1 MSWIKREILEIKN
14 HKKELSFL
22 SVVIFLIIILRVPSI
37 FEPYWYGDE
46 GIYLTIGNALA
57 QGETLYR
64 DIHDNKPPFIYLL
77 ALGAGSQSV
86 FRIYLFIWTIAGI
99 LLFWKLQ
106 RRIYTWQTVIP
117 FTLVFGLFTSLP
129 LIEGNIANGENF
141 FLPLTVAGMFGT
153 WQILNNYSQRVD
165 KWALIA
171 GLSFSFGTLFKIPAA
186 FDGLA
191 AAILIAWSA
200 VSLPTQ
206 RKRLLVALF
215 FLAFGFLAPW
225 IVVSIIQWYQGAWHY
240 FLNEVLLQ
248 NIGYLSTWNRLGTSS
263 FGWLSIDKL
272 TGRFFVAAFLT
283 ILILRFQK
291 RLSPKI
297 LFSGLWFVW
306 TIFGTTLSGR
316 PYAHYFLQVVPPLV
330 LLLNSLIN
338 KLKRFDLMAVG
349 LSLVLLIIVI
359 VKWQPWVYHVIPY
372 YQNFANFVSGR
383 SSKLQ
388 YLAYFDPAT
397 PKIYQLAS
405 VIQETTLP
413 NENIFIWGDWPSVYA
428 LSRRIPVGRYT
439 TAYHVA
445 DFDPTQEETIRALY
459 LKKPRQ
465 GTLA

>member
-117 FTLVFGLFTSLP
+117 FTLLFGLFTSLP

-225 IVVSIIQWYQGAWHY
+225 IVVSIIQWYQVAWHY

-248 NIGYLSTWNRLGTSS
+248 NIGYLSTWNRLCTSS

-272 TGRFFVAAFLT
+272 TGRF
-283 ILILRFQK
+283 
-291 RLSPKI
+291 
-297 LFSGLWFVW
+297 
-306 TIFGTTLSGR
+306 
-316 PYAHYFLQVVPPLV
+316 
-330 LLLNSLIN
+330 
-338 KLKRFDLMAVG
+338 
-349 LSLVLLIIVI
+349 
-359 VKWQPWVYHVIPY
+359 
-372 YQNFANFVSGR
+372 
-383 SSKLQ
+383 
-388 YLAYFDPAT
+388 
-397 PKIYQLAS
+397 
-405 VIQETTLP
+405 
-413 NENIFIWGDWPSVYA
+413 
-428 LSRRIPVGRYT
+428 
-439 TAYHVA
+439 
-445 DFDPTQEETIRALY
+445 
-459 LKKPRQ
+459 
-465 GTLA
+465 